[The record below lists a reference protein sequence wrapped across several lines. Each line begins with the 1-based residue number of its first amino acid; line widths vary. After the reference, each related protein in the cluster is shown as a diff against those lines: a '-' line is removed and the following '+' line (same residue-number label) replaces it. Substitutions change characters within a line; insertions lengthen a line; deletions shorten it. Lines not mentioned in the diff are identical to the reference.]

1 VSLDAAWA
9 RSAPW
14 LAAALAQAGGTH
26 RLEDVRRLVESGQAQ
41 FWAAADAAVV
51 TVVEEDPCERR
62 LLVWLAGGRLATLLG
77 EMLPGVEAWA
87 RGQGCARLLLIGR
100 AGWERAM
107 KPMGYAPLARVIAK
121 DL

>member
-1 VSLDAAWA
+1 VSFEAAWR
-9 RSAPW
+9 RSEPW

-26 RLEDVRRLVESGQAQ
+26 GLGDVRRLVETGKAQ
-41 FWAAADAAVV
+41 LWAAADAAVV
-51 TVVEEDPCERR
+51 TLVEHDPCERR
-62 LLVWLAGGRLATLLG
+62 LLVWLAGGRLGTLLG
-77 EMLPGVEAWA
+77 DLLPHLEAWA
-87 RGQGCARLLLIGR
+87 REQGCSRLLLIGR